1 MQEALDFVKKSSK
14 DINHFLSKHH
24 QKLVRQVIDY
34 REKTMGRLAQAEK
47 FHERM
52 KEAEEIC
59 AVKNPIYEAEYEVNR
74 EDRFKKNLYE
84 SYLPRLK

>member
-1 MQEALDFVKKSSK
+1 
-14 DINHFLSKHH
+14 
-24 QKLVRQVIDY
+24 
-34 REKTMGRLAQAEK
+34 
-47 FHERM
+47 M

-74 EDRFKKNLYE
+74 EDRCKKNLYE